1 MSEAVVEAEGLVKVY
16 EPTPKWM
23 RAFVRSPSQIPIVA
37 LDRVAFSVDGGQ
49 LCAVIGP
56 NGAGKS
62 TLFRILTG
70 LTTPTDGR
78 ATLLGMDPVRD
89 AHRIR
94 RHVGFM
100 PAEER
105 TLFLRHTSRENLRF
119 HGRLQG
125 IEDVE
130 LKLRIDE
137 VLEIVGLWEAR
148 DRAGFALS
156 SGMRAR
162 LMLARAILHRPKV
175 LILDEPTGAIDPLA
189 AHDFLQLIIQITVER
204 ETATLLSSHRLEE
217 IEALRD
223 NVLLLD
229 RGRVVFWGNL
239 DDVKSVA
246 EHKVYEV
253 LCLDFAAAR
262 EVTRILRARAS
273 FATEVSQRDSLV
285 VVPAIGGSLADV
297 GWLADVERFVESIS
311 LRTLSLRETISA
323 LLDETNHQ

>member
-1 MSEAVVEAEGLVKVY
+1 MSVLAVTAYDLVKVY
-16 EPTPKWM
+16 EPTPGWM
-23 RAFVRSPSQIPIVA
+23 RVFVRSPSQIAVTA
-37 LDRVAFSVDGGQ
+37 LDHVTFSVEPGQ

-70 LTTPTDGR
+70 LTTPSGGQVSV
-78 ATLLGMDPVRD
+78 LGMNPVVD
-89 AHRIR
+89 ARRIR

-100 PAEER
+100 PSEER

-125 IEDVE
+125 IEEVR
-130 LKLRIDE
+130 LRSRIDE
-137 VLEIVGLWEAR
+137 VLEVVGLWDAR

-162 LMLARAILHRPKV
+162 LMLARAILHEPKV
-175 LILDEPTGAIDPLA
+175 LVLDEPTGSIDPIG
-189 AHDFLQLIIQITVER
+189 AHEFLELIIKITVER
-204 ETATLLSSHRLEE
+204 ETATLVSSHRLEE

-239 DDVKSVA
+239 DHVKAVA
-246 EHKVYEV
+246 EHKIYEV
-253 LCLDFAAAR
+253 VCIDPDAAR
-262 EVTRILRARAS
+262 HVAERVGALLQSSNDILREGSMVVFPARQGS
-273 FATEVSQRDSLV
+273 TIDLRWLVDLGSQ
-285 VVPAIGGSLADV
+285 
-297 GWLADVERFVESIS
+297 VESVS
-311 LRTLSLRETISA
+311 LRKLSLRETISA
-323 LLDETNHQ
+323 LLTEGPSQ

>member
-1 MSEAVVEAEGLVKVY
+1 MPVLAVATRDLMKVY
-16 EPTPKWM
+16 EPTPRWM
-23 RAFVRSPSQIPIVA
+23 RALVRSPSRTAVTA
-37 LDRVAFSVDGGQ
+37 LANVTFSVDRGQ

-70 LTTPTDGR
+70 LTTPTAGR
-78 ATLLGMDPVRD
+78 ATVLGMDPVVD
-89 AHRIR
+89 AHLIR

-125 IEDVE
+125 IEE
-130 LKLRIDE
+130 AKLKSRIDE
-137 VLEIVGLWEAR
+137 VLEVVGLWDAR

-162 LMLARAILHRPKV
+162 LMLARAIIHRPKV
-175 LILDEPTGAIDPLA
+175 LILDEPTGAIDPIG
-189 AHDFLQLIIQITVER
+189 AHEFLELIIKVTVEQ
-204 ETATLLSSHRLEE
+204 ETATLVSSHRLEE
-217 IEALRD
+217 IDTLRD

-239 DDVKSVA
+239 DHVKEVA
-246 EHKVYEV
+246 EQKTYEV
-253 LCLDFAAAR
+253 VCVDFDGAR
-262 EVTRILRARAS
+262 RVAEALRAQFGAS
-273 FATEVSQRDSLV
+273 ALVVLDGSLV
-285 VVPAIGGSLADV
+285 VFPVSDGSVDLA
-297 GWLADVERFVESIS
+297 WLAELGTQVESVS
-311 LRTLSLRETISA
+311 LRKLSLRETISA
-323 LLDETNHQ
+323 LLTENSGK